1 MIFQAI
7 LKKLITCNIK
17 TILEINNK
25 IYIYSLILLWG
36 DFHNIFPHEMNQ
48 LVIFLINLILMK
60 FGIHGG
66 SVHSRINYG
75 RKESAD

>member
-1 MIFQAI
+1 MLFKAV

-25 IYIYSLILLWG
+25 IYIYLLILLWG
-36 DFHNIFPHEMNQ
+36 DFPNIIPYEINQ
-48 LVIFLINLILMK
+48 LVIFLINLIFIK

-66 SVHSRINYG
+66 SVHAWINYW
-75 RKESAD
+75 RKELAD